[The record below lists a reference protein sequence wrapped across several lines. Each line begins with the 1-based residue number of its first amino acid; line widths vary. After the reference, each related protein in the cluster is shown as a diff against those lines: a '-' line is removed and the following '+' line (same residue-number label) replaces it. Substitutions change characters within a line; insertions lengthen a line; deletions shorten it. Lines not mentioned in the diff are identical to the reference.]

1 MHTYMRSSS
10 RNSKAIAA
18 KLHIEEIRK
27 HKFSIGERCP
37 NPLTEDLQNAVANL
51 SSELYTKDVHFL
63 MELIQNAED
72 NEYSAGVKPTLEFV
86 LTTADITGIGAPST
100 LLVFNNEV
108 GFSKRNIDSLCG
120 IGRSTKKGQRHQ
132 GFIGEKGIGFKSVFL
147 VSALP
152 HVFSNGYQIRF
163 SEIPNPDCAIG
174 YIVPEWV
181 STKPSYSD
189 IQAIYGFGKAL
200 PNTVIILPLKP
211 EKVEAVKKQLSEIHP
226 EVLLF
231 LNKIKR
237 LSIQER
243 SGEICIADSM
253 SAVSIST
260 ETNLVSLKTQV
271 ADCRVVNLSVQEEA
285 DTTETTCPYYV
296 WRQVFPVKP
305 NNVVDARKDVK
316 EWVISLAFP
325 SGERL
330 KRGTSSAGVFAFL
343 PTAMVTNFPFII
355 QADFI
360 LSSSRETILLDN
372 KWNSGILDNVPHSF
386 CSAFTTFMKS
396 TLTEKHFSVGQ
407 VLHFLPCRE
416 CPCKEINTVRQSS
429 VILLQKEC
437 IVPYETFVDDKIY
450 FCEPASV
457 IRVLPEF
464 RKIMRRIKEHG
475 VLSHA
480 ISAQGKFMLHNSV
493 DCKEYDDSCK
503 FLQVA
508 PAGICNDWYGKCI
521 QACNLTCR
529 ASTEEYVD
537 LLCFLAEKW
546 RFIPLR
552 SVNSIPL
559 FKHITWNGEI
569 KSCSLQAIRQESLKI
584 HIVWEPQEHA
594 WLNKWN
600 QVMGCP
606 YDCFFFPDTL
616 VAALVGCE
624 RQYNLKQWFI
634 KDTGLVVTTVSK
646 YCSKLRYFLET
657 KKDPKLLVL
666 FSHFMYHSWLRN
678 YIQEREICNVLHFMP
693 VVDECGNVIL
703 CKDTLVPASSS
714 KWIKLF
720 GSNPFTK
727 ANCKYVELGVV
738 YAEAAE
744 FAGECT
750 PANELLQFFK
760 KHGKTSDLPD
770 IIPQDMALQVASSQL
785 TCEEALML
793 LAWIQNLRAKKYGLP
808 MRFIQSIRNGKWVKT
823 SSGFNTPT
831 QCFLCDGTEE
841 STLLEMG
848 RTLKVLSDIDEAYY
862 MDRIRAYKDELIFI
876 GMRIGSDDMYQLIS
890 DHLKHLASSSMSK
903 PFAILLLRF
912 INCSN
917 HQNKLDEDFLKSV
930 KAGKWLKTNQ
940 GYLTPPGTV
949 YLMPDMVDGFVQIT
963 DLHVVDRRYYENQLD
978 CYEEELKFLGVVV
991 DLEDVYKQIPEHFQ
1005 FPKDLSILTKN
1016 SVFLLLGCIQHLGL
1030 AGNNFVQKIKDQ
1042 PWLKTSSGFKCPSES
1057 LLPGLNLDHLL
1068 NIVPLPVVDEEYY
1081 GSRIGSYRTELEAI
1095 GVVVDINGAC
1105 KMLSF
1110 TLKST
1115 LSSSSL
1121 TSTNVFSLLNCIRC
1135 MNKIMQ
1141 TQLLDIIRCLSGEKW
1156 LKTCHGYKSAP
1167 ESILFDQKW
1176 GTVSKFVDLPFIDE
1190 AFYGLSIHSYKCELN
1205 MLGVVINFSEGAHF
1219 VARGLKLPRETASLA
1234 PEGALSLLQC
1244 ATSLKKSCK
1253 STDHTTFKIL
1263 LNKLTGS
1270 KWLKTHMGYRFPQEC
1285 ILFNPD
1291 WECYLTPN
1299 DGPFI
1304 DEKFYVTP
1312 SSLEKE
1318 DLIAIGVKV
1327 DIEEA
1332 CNLISRA
1339 LTSHVQTSAVRRI
1352 YRFLYK
1358 FNWNPQMQDT
1368 RSSQLWI
1375 PDQQMGKGKWVEN
1388 WRCVLHDQNNLFDTR
1403 LHALDKYYE
1412 KELLPF
1418 LSRAFGVC
1426 EVPSPYDFLDIWNI
1440 WEASHQVSTAKLSSF
1455 LGQISENWENWDSD
1469 ARSILKRQCTMLPA
1483 ANTSGAV
1490 QFVMKEEVFI
1500 ADDLQLKILFI
1511 EASENPLFVWFPPK
1525 CLSSPAKLLEIY
1537 TSLGVRKI
1545 SEAVKFDLHCT
1556 LSASKIID
1564 DTDSLIGKA
1573 LIKLVLAF
1581 ANMPMEEK
1589 HKTAKSLLQLSV
1601 YGTEDPISVRYALQ
1615 LPLQKRR
1622 LEVEIKK
1629 MVLWEKNSQRLLVN
1643 KSTWNEGKKDIK
1655 FIASF
1660 ARAILEA
1667 VLPNSADQMD
1677 TLCRMIQMGMALGLE
1692 EDAVDYLL
1700 WTENL
1705 ELSVED
1711 KELLDRSFP
1720 SGKTKSSPVLGKR
1733 LSMNPLL
1740 PSTPNGSACRRRLR
1754 QKRN

>member
-1 MHTYMRSSS
+1 
-10 RNSKAIAA
+10 
-18 KLHIEEIRK
+18 
-27 HKFSIGERCP
+27 
-37 NPLTEDLQNAVANL
+37 
-51 SSELYTKDVHFL
+51 

-86 LTTADITGIGAPST
+86 LTTGDITGIGAPST

-120 IGRSTKKGQRHQ
+120 IGRSTKKG
-132 GFIGEKGIGFKSVFL
+132 IGFKSVFL
-147 VSALP
+147 VSPLP

-163 SEIPNPDCAIG
+163 SEITNPDCAIG
-174 YIVPEWV
+174 YIVPKWV

-189 IQAIYGFGKAL
+189 IQAIYGSGKAL
-200 PNTVIILPLKP
+200 PNTTIILPLKP

-237 LSIQER
+237 LSIQES
-243 SGEICIADSM
+243 SGEICIADSI

-271 ADCRVVNLSVQEEA
+271 ADCHVVNLSVQEEA
-285 DTTETTCPYYV
+285 DATETTCPYYV

-305 NNVVDARKDVK
+305 NNMVDARKDVK

-330 KRGTSSAGVFAFL
+330 KQGTSSTGVFAFL
-343 PTAMVTNFPFII
+343 PTAMVTNFSFII
-355 QADFI
+355 EADFI
-360 LSSSRETILLDN
+360 LSSTRETILLDN

-386 CSAFTTFMKS
+386 
-396 TLTEKHFSVGQ
+396 L
-407 VLHFLPCRE
+407 LHFLPCRE
-416 CPCKEINTVRQSS
+416 CPCKEINTVRQSIM
-429 VILLQKEC
+429 ILLQEEC

-464 RKIMRRIKEHG
+464 RKIL
-475 VLSHA
+475 V
-480 ISAQGKFMLHNSV
+480 KFVMHNSV
-493 DCKEYDDSCK
+493 DRNEYDDAFE
-503 FLQVA
+503 FLRV
-508 PAGICNDWYGKCI
+508 PSAGTCNDWYGKCI

-529 ASTEEYVD
+529 ASTKEYVD
-537 LLCFLAEKW
+537 LLCFPAENWK
-546 RFIPLR
+546 ILPLR

-569 KSCSLQAIRQESLKI
+569 KSCTIKQERLKI

-594 WLNKWN
+594 WLNKCN
-600 QVMGCP
+600 QVMGSP

-616 VAALVGCE
+616 VTALVGCE
-624 RQYNLKQWFI
+624 RQYYLKQWFI
-634 KDTGLVVTTVSK
+634 NDVGLVVTTVFK
-646 YCSKLRYFLET
+646 YCSQLGYFLNT

-666 FSHFMYHSWLRN
+666 FSHLMYHTWLRN
-678 YIQEREICNVLHFMP
+678 YIRETEICNVFHFMP

-703 CKDTLVPASSS
+703 CKNTLVPASSS

-720 GSNPFTK
+720 GANPFTK

-750 PANELLQFFK
+750 PANELLQFLK

-770 IIPQDMALQVASSQL
+770 IIPQDMALRVASAQL

-793 LAWIQNLRAKKYGLP
+793 LDWIQNLRAKKYGLP
-808 MRFIQSIRNGKWVKT
+808 IRFIQSIRNGKWVKT

-831 QCFLCDGTEE
+831 QCFLCDGTEV

-848 RTLKVLSDIDEAYY
+848 RTLKVLSAIDEAYY

-876 GMRIGSDDMYQLIS
+876 GMRIGSDNMYQLIS

-912 INCSN
+912 ING
-917 HQNKLDEDFLKSV
+917 
-930 KAGKWLKTNQ
+930 GKWLKTNR
-940 GYLTPPGTV
+940 GYSTPPGTV

-963 DLHVVDRRYYENQLD
+963 DLHVDRRYYENQLD
-978 CYEEELKFLGVVV
+978 CYEEELKFLGVVI

-1042 PWLKTSSGFKCPSES
+1042 PWMNTSSGFKCPSES
-1057 LLPGLNLDHLL
+1057 LLPGHNWDHLL
-1068 NIVPLPVVDEEYY
+1068 NIVPLPVVDEKYY

-1121 TSTNVFSLLNCIRC
+1121 TRTNVFSLLNCIRC

-1141 TQLLDIIRCLSGEKW
+1141 TQLLDIISCLSGEKW
-1156 LKTCHGYKSAP
+1156 LNTCHGYKSAP
-1167 ESILFDQKW
+1167 ETILFDQKW

-1219 VARGLKLPRETASLA
+1219 VARGLKLPREAASLA
-1234 PEGALSLLQC
+1234 PEGALSLLQKQM
-1244 ATSLKKSCK
+1244 AK
-1253 STDHTTFKIL
+1253 
-1263 LNKLTGS
+1263 N
-1270 KWLKTHMGYRFPQEC
+1270 THGLQVPQEC

-1304 DEKFYVTP
+1304 DEKFYVTL

-1318 DLIAIGVKV
+1318 DLKAIGVKV

-1332 CNLISRA
+1332 CNLISHS

-1352 YRFLYK
+1352 YRFLHK
-1358 FNWNPQMQDT
+1358 FNWNPQMQNT

-1403 LHALDKYYE
+1403 LHTLDKYYE

-1426 EVPSPYDFLDIWNI
+1426 DVPSPYDYLDIWNI

-1455 LGQISENWENWDSD
+1455 FGQISENWENWDSD
-1469 ARSILKRQCTMLPA
+1469 TRSILKRQCTMLPA
-1483 ANTSGAV
+1483 VNTSGAV

-1500 ADDLQLKILFI
+1500 ADELQLKILFI

-1537 TSLGVRKI
+1537 TSLGVRTI

-1556 LSASKIID
+1556 LSASKIIG

-1581 ANMPMEEK
+1581 ANMPMKEK
-1589 HKTAKSLLQLSV
+1589 HKTAKSLLELTV
-1601 YGTEDPISVRYALQ
+1601 YGTEDPISVWYALQ

-1622 LEVEIKK
+1622 L
-1629 MVLWEKNSQRLLVN
+1629 EKNSQRLLVN

-1667 VLPNSADQMD
+1667 VLPNSGDQMD

-1700 WTENL
+1700 RTENL
-1705 ELSVED
+1705 ELCVED
-1711 KELLDRSFP
+1711 KEFLDRSFP
-1720 SGKTKSSPVLGKR
+1720 SGKSSPVLGKR

-1740 PSTPNGSACRRRLR
+1740 PSTPNGSACRRQL
-1754 QKRN
+1754 

>member
-1 MHTYMRSSS
+1 M
-10 RNSKAIAA
+10 
-18 KLHIEEIRK
+18 
-27 HKFSIGERCP
+27 
-37 NPLTEDLQNAVANL
+37 
-51 SSELYTKDVHFL
+51 
-63 MELIQNAED
+63 
-72 NEYSAGVKPTLEFV
+72 
-86 LTTADITGIGAPST
+86 
-100 LLVFNNEV
+100 
-108 GFSKRNIDSLCG
+108 
-120 IGRSTKKGQRHQ
+120 
-132 GFIGEKGIGFKSVFL
+132 FL
-147 VSALP
+147 VSGLP

-181 STKPSYSD
+181 STNPTYSD
-189 IQAIYGFGKAL
+189 IQAIYGSGKAL

-211 EKVEAVKKQLSEIHP
+211 KKVEAVKKKLSEIHP

-237 LSIQER
+237 LSIRET
-243 SGEICIADSM
+243 SSKTCIADSI
-253 SAVSIST
+253 SAASIST
-260 ETNLVSLKTQV
+260 ETNLVSLKTQG
-271 ADCRVVNLSVQEEA
+271 ANCRVVHLSVQEEV
-285 DTTETTCPYYV
+285 DVTETTCHYYV
-296 WRQVFPVKP
+296 WRQGFPVKP
-305 NNVVDARKDVK
+305 NNMVDARKDIK

-330 KRGTSSAGVFAFL
+330 KRGTSSTGVFAFL

-355 QADFI
+355 QGDFI

-372 KWNSGILDNVPHSF
+372 KWNSGILDQVPRSF
-386 CSAFTTFMKS
+386 CSAFNAFMKS
-396 TLTEKHFSVGQ
+396 TLTEKYFSVAQ
-407 VLHFLPCRE
+407 VLHFLPCQV
-416 CPCKEINTVRQSS
+416 CPYKELNTVRQFIM
-429 VILLQKEC
+429 ILLQEEC
-437 IVPYETFVDDKIY
+437 IVPYETFVDEKIV
-450 FCEPASV
+450 FCKPTNV

-480 ISAQGKFMLHNSV
+480 ISAQGKFVLHNSV
-493 DCKEYDDSCK
+493 DCKEYDDSCN
-503 FLQVA
+503 FLKVA

-569 KSCSLQAIRQESLKI
+569 KSCSLQAIKQERLKI

-634 KDTGLVVTTVSK
+634 KHVGLVVTTVSK
-646 YCSKLRYFLET
+646 YCSQLGNFLET
-657 KKDPKLLVL
+657 NKDPKLVVL
-666 FSHFMYHSWLRN
+666 FSHFMYHTWLRN
-678 YIQEREICNVLHFMP
+678 YIREREICNVFHFMP

-703 CKDTLVPASSS
+703 CKNTLVPASVS

-744 FAGECT
+744 FDGECT

-808 MRFIQSIRNGKWVKT
+808 IRFIQSIRNGKWVKT
-823 SSGFNTPT
+823 SSGFNTPS
-831 QCFLCDGTEE
+831 QCFLCDGTEV

-912 INCSN
+912 IKYSN

-978 CYEEELKFLGVVV
+978 CYEEELKFLGVVI

-1042 PWLKTSSGFKCPSES
+1042 PWMKTSSGFKCPSES
-1057 LLPGLNLDHLL
+1057 LLPGLNWDHLL

-1081 GSRIGSYRTELEAI
+1081 GSKIGSYRTELEAI

-1105 KMLSF
+1105 KILSF

-1115 LSSSSL
+1115 LLSSSL
-1121 TSTNVFSLLNCIRC
+1121 TSPNVFSLLNCIRC

-1141 TQLLDIIRCLSGEKW
+1141 TQLLDIISCLSGEKW

-1219 VARGLKLPRETASLA
+1219 VARGLKLPRETSSLA

-1253 STDHTTFKIL
+1253 SADHSTFKIL

-1304 DEKFYVTP
+1304 DEKFYVTL

-1332 CNLISRA
+1332 CNLISHA

-1368 RSSQLWI
+1368 HSSQLWI

-1388 WRCVLHDQNNLFDTR
+1388 WRCVLHDQNNLFDGR

-1412 KELLPF
+1412 TELLPF

-1525 CLSSPAKLLEIY
+1525 CLSSPARLLEIY
-1537 TSLGVRKI
+1537 TSLGVWKI

-1581 ANMPMEEK
+1581 TNMPMEEK
-1589 HKTAKSLLQLSV
+1589 HKTAKSLLELSV

-1615 LPLQKRR
+1615 LPSQKRR
-1622 LEVEIKK
+1622 LEVGIKK

-1667 VLPNSADQMD
+1667 VLPNSG
-1677 TLCRMIQMGMALGLE
+1677 IK
-1692 EDAVDYLL
+1692 
-1700 WTENL
+1700 WTHFAE
-1705 ELSVED
+1705 
-1711 KELLDRSFP
+1711 
-1720 SGKTKSSPVLGKR
+1720 
-1733 LSMNPLL
+1733 
-1740 PSTPNGSACRRRLR
+1740 
-1754 QKRN
+1754 